1 MLTYSSL
8 VLISISIGVLVGA
21 VGVGGFFM
29 PTALTLVAGVT
40 IHQGTATS
48 LFTFIF
54 TGIVGTIYFHKKGS
68 INWSLVWPICIGA
81 GLTGFAGA
89 WVGSKLS
96 TTMLSGV
103 LAVMIMSAGI
113 YTLAAGDRT
122 TALIVGNSRKQ
133 WLVLAG
139 IGAITGFLSGLTG
152 IGGPALS
159 VPLMMLCGYSIL
171 SAIGAGQVLQIVGA
185 LSGTIANLK
194 FGTIDFGL
202 AWFITVFE
210 ICGVLLGAYIIHKV
224 DIRLIKKFVGV
235 LCVVAGF
242 AFMFR
247 TL

>member
-54 TGIVGTIYFHKKGS
+54 TGIVGAIYFHKKGS
-68 INWSLVWPICIGA
+68 INWSLVGPICIGA
-81 GLTGFAGA
+81 VLTGFAGA

-113 YTLAAGDRT
+113 YTLAAGDRA
-122 TALIVGNSRKQ
+122 TALAVGSSRKQ
-133 WLVLAG
+133 WLILAG

-202 AWFITVFE
+202 AWFITIFE